1 MRRPYLLLSGVTAG
15 WGTIPVLAGK
25 VDLPST
31 LIVGIRLWTA
41 AICLAAVLAA
51 QRWKGRRGGQAARP
65 AAGVGGGLGESG
77 VATGGLGESG
87 GATGGPGAGLGASG
101 GATGG
106 PAGRLTDQVT
116 GSVGLFSIRPLRCA
130 LTAVALGCHWL
141 ALFAAYKRA
150 PAGTVILIV
159 YLAPIGVAALAPRL
173 LGERLGRRTIGALA
187 AAVAGFALLAAPTV
201 HSAGAAGLILSL
213 IAAVL
218 FVALILLSKSLAPVY
233 GGLRL
238 AFMELAGAGLV
249 LIPIALVTAWPAPKA
264 AWLWVVVLGVVH
276 TALGITLYL
285 SVLAQIPATDV
296 GILGYLEP
304 VVVVLAA
311 WLWLG
316 QRPALATVAG
326 GLLVVAAGVSIAI
339 SAPPDGRRRG
349 LDALVGSVDP
359 AVPSP

>member
-31 LIVGIRLWTA
+31 LIVAIRLWTA
-41 AICLAAVLAA
+41 AICLGAVLAV
-51 QRWKGRRGGQAARP
+51 QRTKGQRTSMDQGGSALGAPRP
-65 AAGVGGGLGESG
+65 A
-77 VATGGLGESG
+77 
-87 GATGGPGAGLGASG
+87 
-101 GATGG
+101 
-106 PAGRLTDQVT
+106 RLL
-116 GSVGLFSIRPLRCA
+116 SMRPLRCA
-130 LTAVALGCHWL
+130 LTAVTLGCHWL

-159 YLAPIGVAALAPRL
+159 YLAPLGVAALAPRL
-173 LGERLGRRTIGALA
+173 LGERLGRRTIGALV

-201 HSAGAAGLILSL
+201 HSAGASGLILSL

-218 FVALILLSKSLAPVY
+218 FVALILLSKSLAPLY

-249 LIPIALVTAWPAPKA
+249 LIPIALATAWPAPKA

-285 SVLAQIPATDV
+285 SALAEIPATDV

-316 QRPALATVAG
+316 QRPGLATLAG
-326 GLLVVAAGVSIAI
+326 GLLVIAAGVSIAI
-339 SAPPDGRRRG
+339 SGGPLEGVVVS
-349 LDALVGSVDP
+349 VGS
-359 AVPSP
+359 

>member
-1 MRRPYLLLSGVTAG
+1 MGKSLAPPAASVAGAHTLDRVRRPYLLLSGVTAG

-31 LIVGIRLWTA
+31 LIVAIRLWTA
-41 AICLAAVLAA
+41 AICLGAVLAV
-51 QRWKGRRGGQAARP
+51 QEWRHRRLREGGGATP
-65 AAGVGGGLGESG
+65 EVGVGG
-77 VATGGLGESG
+77 
-87 GATGGPGAGLGASG
+87 
-101 GATGG
+101 
-106 PAGRLTDQVT
+106 PARLL
-116 GSVGLFSIRPLRCA
+116 SFRPFRCA
-130 LTAVALGCHWL
+130 LTAVTLGCHWL

-187 AAVAGFALLAAPTV
+187 AAVGGFALLAAPTV
-201 HSAGAAGLILSL
+201 HAAGATGLILAL
-213 IAAVL
+213 IAAAL
-218 FVALILLSKSLAPVY
+218 FIALILLSKSLAPVY

-249 LIPIALVTAWPAPKA
+249 LIPVAMATAWPSPKA

-285 SVLAQIPATDV
+285 SVLAEIPATDV

-326 GLLVVAAGVSIAI
+326 GLLVVAAGVSIAV
-339 SAPPDGRRRG
+339 SGSTLGRRPG

-359 AVPSP
+359 AIPSS

>member
-1 MRRPYLLLSGVTAG
+1 
-15 WGTIPVLAGK
+15 LAGK

-31 LIVGIRLWTA
+31 LIVAIRLWTA
-41 AICLAAVLAA
+41 AICLGAVLTV
-51 QRWKGRRGGQAARP
+51 QEWRHRRVRQGRIS
-65 AAGVGGGLGESG
+65 GGGGD
-77 VATGGLGESG
+77 GGG
-87 GATGGPGAGLGASG
+87 GGGGGPGVGVV
-101 GATGG
+101 G
-106 PAGRLTDQVT
+106 PARLL
-116 GSVGLFSIRPLRCA
+116 SFRPFRCA
-130 LTAVALGCHWL
+130 LTAVTLGCHWL

-159 YLAPIGVAALAPRL
+159 YLAPIGVAALAPRM

-201 HSAGAAGLILSL
+201 HAAGATGLILSL
-213 IAAVL
+213 IAAAL

-249 LIPIALVTAWPAPKA
+249 LIPVAMATAWPTPKA
-264 AWLWVVVLGVVH
+264 AWLWVIVLGVVH

-285 SVLAQIPATDV
+285 SVLAEIPATDV

-326 GLLVVAAGVSIAI
+326 GLLVVAAGVSIAV
-339 SAPPDGRRRG
+339 SGSTLGRRPG

-359 AVPSP
+359 AVPST